1 MKQNNPAGQWTV
13 TLGVGLGAVM
23 CAMVAGHGGASAG
36 SASTPAPP
44 VLRLATT
51 TSTADTGLLAAILP
65 AFERSSGCRVDV
77 IAVGT
82 GQALEI
88 GRRGD
93 ADVVLVHARKA
104 EDQFLVERHARER
117 FDVMYNDF
125 VIVGPTADPAKI
137 AALRQA
143 RQAFAAIARA
153 GATFLSRADKSGT
166 HIAELAIWAA
176 LEIDVEGAGW
186 YRALGQGM
194 GETLVV
200 AEEQGAYTLADRAT
214 YLAMRDKLPHLRI
227 LVGGDRPAENPDPTL
242 RNSYSVMAVNPDLHP
257 GVNFALASRFIE
269 WLLSADTQRAIG
281 DFGLARLGQPLFYP
295 DSDEY
300 KATRQIVVKSAGGTR
315 SFTLTELQGFPRV
328 VLANHAVVGVKKGP
342 LGTYS
347 WTGASLKDVLLRV
360 DPTLGHTRNSSTRI
374 VVTSSD
380 GWTATLLWG
389 ELFGTLA
396 RGEALYNVKGCNEC
410 HGVVGEGTSPAGK
423 RPAPAL
429 ARRKWSVDR
438 VLTLLRAGRDAHA
451 GLNSYTADRLTPADL
466 PAMLAWLE
474 RPEAG
479 ANGER
484 YRPARDKRAVL
495 LAYER
500 NGQPMSGR
508 DGLIQLV
515 VGPDE
520 FASRYSH
527 WVKTI
532 EVVSAAQ

>member
-1 MKQNNPAGQWTV
+1 MRHNDLARHWTVALGVVLGAAMYAVVTGRAGAPAGPV
-13 TLGVGLGAVM
+13 
-23 CAMVAGHGGASAG
+23 SG
-36 SASTPAPP
+36 SAPP

-65 AFERSSGCRVDV
+65 AFEKSCACRVDV

-104 EDQFLVERHARER
+104 EDQFLAERHARER

-125 VIVGPTADPAKI
+125 VIVGPMADPARI

-143 RQAFAAIARA
+143 REAFAAIARS
-153 GATFLSRADKSGT
+153 GATFLSRGDKSGT
-166 HIAELAIWAA
+166 HLAELAIWAA
-176 LEIDVEGAGW
+176 LKIDVEGAGW

-214 YLAMRDKLPHLRI
+214 YLSMRDKLPHLRL

-257 GVNFALASRFIE
+257 GVNFALASRFVD

-281 DFGLARLGQPLFYP
+281 DFGVARIGQPLFYP

-300 KATRQIVVKSAGGTR
+300 KATRRIVVRTAGSTR
-315 SFTLTELQGFPRV
+315 SFTLTELQEFPRV
-328 VLANHAVVGVKKGP
+328 VLANHLVVGVKRGP
-342 LGTYS
+342 LGAYT
-347 WTGASLKDVLLRV
+347 WTGTSLKDVLLRV
-360 DPTLGHTRNSSTRI
+360 DPMLGQPRHAGARV

-380 GWTATLLWG
+380 GWTATLWWS
-389 ELFGTLA
+389 ELFGTLG

-429 ARRKWSVDR
+429 ARRNWAADK
-438 VLTLLRAGRDAHA
+438 VLPLLRAGRDAHG
-451 GLNSYTADRLTPADL
+451 GLNPYTADQLTRADL
-466 PAMLAWLE
+466 AAMLAWLE
-474 RPEAG
+474 KPETG
-479 ANGER
+479 AKGER
-484 YRPARDKRAVL
+484 YRPDPGRRAVL

-500 NGQPMSGR
+500 DGRPMSGR
-508 DGLIQLV
+508 EGLIQLV

-520 FASRYSH
+520 FAGRYSH

-532 EVVSAAQ
+532 EVVSAER

>member
-1 MKQNNPAGQWTV
+1 MEV
-13 TLGVGLGAVM
+13 
-23 CAMVAGHGGASAG
+23 SARPLCG
-36 SASTPAPP
+36 TAPP

-65 AFERSSGCRVDV
+65 TFERSCGCRVDV

-104 EDQFLVERHARER
+104 EDQFLLERHARER

-143 RQAFAAIARA
+143 REALAAIARS
-153 GATFLSRADKSGT
+153 GVTFVSRADKSGT

-300 KATRQIVVKSAGGTR
+300 KATRQIVVKSTGGTR
-315 SFTLTELQGFPRV
+315 SFTLAELQGLPRV

-342 LGTYS
+342 LGAYT
-347 WTGASLKDVLLRV
+347 WTGASLKDLLLRV
-360 DPTLGHTRNSSTRI
+360 DPTLAQPRNAGARI

-380 GWTATLLWG
+380 GWTATLWWN
-389 ELFGTLA
+389 ELFGTQA

-410 HGVVGEGTSPAGK
+410 HGVAGEGTSPAGK

-429 ARRKWSVDR
+429 ARRQWTIDR
-438 VLTLLRAGRDAHA
+438 VLPLLRAGRDAHA
-451 GLNSYTADRLTPADL
+451 GLNPYTADQLTRADL
-466 PAMLAWLE
+466 AAMLAWLE
-474 RPEAG
+474 KPEAG
-479 ANGER
+479 AKGER
-484 YRPARDKRAVL
+484 YRPAPDKRAVL

-520 FASRYSH
+520 FAGRYSH

-532 EVVSAAQ
+532 EVVPAGR

>member
-1 MKQNNPAGQWTV
+1 MA
-13 TLGVGLGAVM
+13 LGVVLGAAVCVVVPGRM
-23 CAMVAGHGGASAG
+23 EVSARPLCG
-36 SASTPAPP
+36 TAPP

-65 AFERSSGCRVDV
+65 TFERSCGCRVDV

-104 EDQFLVERHARER
+104 EDQFLLERHARER

-125 VIVGPTADPAKI
+125 VIVGPTADPARI

-143 RQAFAAIARA
+143 REALAAIARS
-153 GATFLSRADKSGT
+153 GVTFVSRADKSGT

-300 KATRQIVVKSAGGTR
+300 KATRQIVVKSTGGTR
-315 SFTLTELQGFPRV
+315 SFTLAELQGLPRV

-342 LGTYS
+342 LGAYT
-347 WTGASLKDVLLRV
+347 WTGASLKDLLLRV
-360 DPTLGHTRNSSTRI
+360 DPTLAQPRNAGARI

-380 GWTATLLWG
+380 GWTATLWWN
-389 ELFGTLA
+389 ELFGTQA

-410 HGVVGEGTSPAGK
+410 HGVAGEGTSPAGK

-429 ARRKWSVDR
+429 ARRQWTIDR
-438 VLTLLRAGRDAHA
+438 VLPLLRAGRDAHA
-451 GLNSYTADRLTPADL
+451 GLNPYTADQLTRTDL
-466 PAMLAWLE
+466 AAMLAWLE
-474 RPEAG
+474 KPEAG
-479 ANGER
+479 AKGER
-484 YRPARDKRAVL
+484 YRPAPDKRAVL

-520 FASRYSH
+520 FAGR
-527 WVKTI
+527 
-532 EVVSAAQ
+532 

>member
-1 MKQNNPAGQWTV
+1 MRQDHQARQWAV
-13 TLGVGLGAVM
+13 ALGAFLGA
-23 CAMVAGHGGASAG
+23 AMWVGIAGRLAVSAG
-36 SASTPAPP
+36 PITGTAPP

-51 TSTADTGLLAAILP
+51 TSTSDTGLLAAILP
-65 AFERSSGCRVDV
+65 AFERSCSCRVDV

-104 EDQFLVERHARER
+104 EDQFLAERHARER

-125 VIVGPTADPAKI
+125 VIVGPTADPAGI
-137 AALRQA
+137 TALRQA
-143 RQAFAAIARA
+143 REAFAAIARG
-153 GATFLSRADKSGT
+153 GATFLSRADRSGT

-176 LEIDVEGAGW
+176 LDIDVKGAGW

-214 YLAMRDKLPHLRI
+214 YLSMRGKLPHLRI
-227 LVGGDRPAENPDPTL
+227 LVGGDRLAENPDPTL
-242 RNSYSVMAVNPDLHP
+242 RNSYSVMAVNPDLHA

-281 DFGLARLGQPLFYP
+281 AFGVARLGQPLFYP

-300 KATRQIVVKSAGGTR
+300 KATRQIAVKSAGNTR

-342 LGTYS
+342 LGAYT

-360 DPTLGHTRNSSTRI
+360 DPTLGQPRNAGARI

-380 GWTATLLWG
+380 GWTATLWWS

-396 RGEALYNVKGCNEC
+396 RGQALYNVKGCNEC

-429 ARRKWSVDR
+429 ARRKWAVDK
-438 VLTLLRAGRDAHA
+438 VLLLLRAGRGAHA
-451 GLNSYTADRLTPADL
+451 GLNPYTAGQLTQADL
-466 PAMLAWLE
+466 AAMLAWLE
-474 RPEAG
+474 KPEAG
-479 ANGER
+479 AKGER
-484 YRPARDKRAVL
+484 YRPAPDKRSVL

-520 FASRYSH
+520 FAGRYSH

-532 EVVSAAQ
+532 EVVPADR

>member
-1 MKQNNPAGQWTV
+1 MRQSDWTGQWTV
-13 TLGVGLGAVM
+13 AMGAIFGAAV
-23 CAMVAGHGGASAG
+23 CAVVAAHAGASPG
-36 SASTPAPP
+36 LVSSAAPP
-44 VLRLATT
+44 ALRLATT

-65 AFERSSGCRVDV
+65 AFERSCACRVDV

-104 EDQFLVERHARER
+104 EDQFLAERHARER
-117 FDVMYNDF
+117 FGVMYNDF
-125 VIVGPTADPAKI
+125 VIVGPTADPARI
-137 AALRQA
+137 ATLGRAGG
-143 RQAFAAIARA
+143 AFAAIAHS

-166 HIAELAIWAA
+166 HVAELEIWASLKIA
-176 LEIDVEGAGW
+176 PEGTAW

-214 YLAMRDKLPHLRI
+214 YLSMRDKLPHLRI

-257 GVNFALASRFIE
+257 GVNFALASRFVD
-269 WLLSADTQRAIG
+269 WLLSADTQRTIG
-281 DFGLARLGQPLFYP
+281 DFGVARLGQPLFYP

-300 KATRQIVVKSAGGTR
+300 KATRRVVVKTAGRAR
-315 SFTLTELQGFPRV
+315 SFTLAELQAFPRV
-328 VLANHAVVGVKKGP
+328 VLPNHAVVGVKKGP
-342 LGTYS
+342 LGAYT
-347 WTGASLKDVLLRV
+347 WTGASLREVLLRV
-360 DPTLGHTRNSSTRI
+360 DPTLGQPRNAGARI

-380 GWTATLLWG
+380 GWTATLLWS

-429 ARRKWSVDR
+429 ARRSWAVDD
-438 VLTLLRAGRDAHA
+438 VLPLLRAGRNAHA
-451 GLNSYTADRLTPADL
+451 GLNPYTADQLTRADL
-466 PAMLAWLE
+466 AAMLAWLE
-474 RPEAG
+474 KPENG
-479 ANGER
+479 AKGER
-484 YRPARDKRAVL
+484 YRLAPDKRAVL

-500 NGQPMSGR
+500 DGQPMSGR

-532 EVVSAAQ
+532 EVVPAR